1 MAVNMGI
8 GTTDVSEPA
17 FTPGGTR
24 RRQVRARFTGGGGGC
39 LWLCGS
45 QVKFD
50 IIIFRDSTISN
61 L

>member
-24 RRQVRARFTGGGGGC
+24 RRQVRARFTGGGCVCVCVCVCVFVWDAG
-39 LWLCGS
+39 
-45 QVKFD
+45 VK
-50 IIIFRDSTISN
+50 
-61 L
+61 

>member
-24 RRQVRARFTGGGGGC
+24 RRQVRARFTGGGGEGVCGC
-39 LWLCGS
+39 VG
-45 QVKFD
+45 VK
-50 IIIFRDSTISN
+50 
-61 L
+61 

>member
-24 RRQVRARFTGGGGGC
+24 RRQVRARFTGGGGRVFVVV
-39 LWLCGS
+39 WES
-45 QVKFD
+45 SKIRHNYF
-50 IIIFRDSTISN
+50 
-61 L
+61 